1 MITEVLVVFLI
12 FYLFCLF
19 LKDFFAILKRNFLDL
34 FEFLFPQEQYND
46 FGRLKNGV
54 SIAGAV
60 VMSIV
65 ILIFFVSIYLS
76 GFSQEDVSKATGPLG
91 DLFNGLLAPILT
103 FLTFCGFLVTI
114 VLQQIQMK
122 LTLEDLRETR
132 NETRAGNDALRKQKF
147 DQNFFFLLEKQE
159 KIAYDLHSDSGR
171 LESVYVKSIYSGGD
185 NPQEWDNEKDRFI
198 SFFLMNYQILDYIF
212 SAKGVGT
219 IEHED
224 ARRYCNIVRAVT
236 SNDLLCVLLKNC
248 DGDSF
253 VKYKKHLEE
262 ARFFEHF
269 SFEGLSFKVFIK
281 LLKTWNINCLG
292 DFERI
297 KKYMRENLLEFR
309 NHISCL
315 PSDVDESFEHAKS
328 WANYYTLMDIEER
341 KSHCIRY
348 LHEQFE
354 RHFSPVHVL
363 ESQESFVA
371 FIRRDS
377 LYFVKKYGIHAEIID
392 DFSRHLAYL
401 EYSEN
406 EM

>member
-1 MITEVLVVFLI
+1 MITEMFLAI
-12 FYLFCLF
+12 LLFYLFF
-19 LKDFFAILKRNFLDL
+19 KDFFALLKRSFFNL
-34 FEFLFPQEQYND
+34 FEFLFPQDQYSD

-65 ILIFFVSIYLS
+65 ILIFFVSVYLS
-76 GFSQEDVSKATGPLG
+76 GFSHEDVSKATGPLG

-132 NETRAGNDALRKQKF
+132 NETKAGNVALRKQKF

-159 KIAYDLHSDSGR
+159 KIAYDLRSDNGR
-171 LESVYVKSIYSGGD
+171 LESNYVKSIYSGVD
-185 NPQEWDNEKDRFI
+185 NSREWEIEKDRFI

-212 SAKGVGT
+212 SAKEMGA

-236 SNDLLCVLLKNC
+236 SNELLCVLLKNC

-269 SFEGLSFKVFIK
+269 SFEGFSFKVFIK
-281 LLKTWNINCLG
+281 MLKTWNIRCLG

-297 KKYMRENLLEFR
+297 KTYMRENLVEFR

-315 PSDVDESFEHAKS
+315 PNDVDESFEHTKS

-341 KSHCIRY
+341 KSDCIRY
-348 LHEQFE
+348 LHEQFD
-354 RHFSPVHVL
+354 RYFSPVHIL
-363 ESQESFVA
+363 ENQESFVA

-377 LYFVKKYGIHAEIID
+377 LYFIKKYGIHTEIID
-392 DFSRHLAYL
+392 NFSNHLAYL